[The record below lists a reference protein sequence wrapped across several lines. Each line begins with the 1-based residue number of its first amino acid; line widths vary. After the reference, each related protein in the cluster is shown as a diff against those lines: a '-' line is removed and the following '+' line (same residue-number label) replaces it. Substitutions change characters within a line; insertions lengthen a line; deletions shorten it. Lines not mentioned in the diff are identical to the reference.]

1 MTARGRVRF
10 LPVLAL
16 LWLPLATCGSLT
28 RFGVSAEGHAVVL
41 RGTPLETLLG
51 QLGFEDFATFDI
63 TQQEEFRNQGYKR
76 SQIDSVKLKR
86 LLLSVE
92 DPPGQT
98 CDFLDRISFFA
109 EAEGL
114 PRVEIARLDPIPRDS
129 NEIDL
134 EILDVELA
142 DHATAESM
150 SIVTE
155 ASGRRPEND
164 TTIFALV
171 DLEVDVNVTAACR

>member
-1 MTARGRVRF
+1 VTEGRLRCIF
-10 LPVLAL
+10 VLAL
-16 LWLPLATCGSLT
+16 LWVPLATCGSLT
-28 RFGVSAEGHAVVL
+28 RFGVSAEGQAVVS

-76 SQIDSVKLKR
+76 SQIDSVKLQR
-86 LLLSVE
+86 ILLSID

-98 CDFLDRISFFA
+98 FDFLDRIAFFA
-109 EAEGL
+109 ESDGL
-114 PRVEIARLDPIPRDS
+114 ARVEIARLDPIPRGS

-134 EILDVELA
+134 EILDVDLA

-155 ASGRRPEND
+155 ASGRRPEDD
-164 TTIFALV
+164 TTISAVV